1 MSTQRRWYTSALLVP
16 RIALRTLAMLRL
28 QGLGRFTPL
37 LLVLLVGSVLLW
49 IINGIA
55 PLAPFIYSLF

>member
-1 MSTQRRWYTSALLVP
+1 MSKQRRWYTPALMVP
-16 RIALRTLAMLRL
+16 RIALRTLGMLRL

-37 LLVLLVGSVLLW
+37 LLVLLVGSALLW